1 MAVFQIRPEQME
13 IFSRQ
18 REEQYIDTLVEYIH
32 TTFPEVAWE
41 KSDEQLRGLVRVI
54 FDEAERFDLTTE
66 YTIGRFLVY
75 RLLIQEELYTDPDWK
90 PILDILG
97 NDYLHEDDKV
107 EEIDTLLF
115 GGPVRPEELEYE

>member
-1 MAVFQIRPEQME
+1 ME
-13 IFSRQ
+13 VFSRQ
-18 REEQYIDTLVEYIH
+18 REERYIDTLVEYIH

-41 KSDEQLRGLVRVI
+41 KSDEQIRGHVRVI
-54 FDEAERFDLTTE
+54 LDEAERFDLTTE

-75 RLLIQEELYTDPDWK
+75 RLLIQEELYTGPDWK

-107 EEIDTLLF
+107 EQIDTLLF
-115 GGPVRPEELEYE
+115 GGPIRQEEMEYE

>member
-1 MAVFQIRPEQME
+1 MLQIRQEQME
-13 IFSRQ
+13 VFSRQ
-18 REEQYIDTLVEYIH
+18 REERYIDTLVDYIH

-41 KSDEQLRGLVRVI
+41 KSDEQLRGLVRRI
-54 FDEAERFDLTTE
+54 LDEAEGFGLATE

-107 EEIDTLLF
+107 EQIDTLLF
-115 GGPVRPEELEYE
+115 GGPIKPEELEYE